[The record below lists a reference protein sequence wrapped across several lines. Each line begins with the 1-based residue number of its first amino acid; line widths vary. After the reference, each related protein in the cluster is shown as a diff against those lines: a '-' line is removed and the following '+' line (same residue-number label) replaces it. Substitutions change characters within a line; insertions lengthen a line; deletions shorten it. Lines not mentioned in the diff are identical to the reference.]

1 MNLKYKGFIF
11 SLLAMVG
18 GGVFTGCQSMEEM
31 PPELI
36 QSEVAHTEPV
46 AQEGDSVT
54 VTGSLMMP
62 DMVRETRSTV
72 GDVAKL
78 YLFVFDE
85 NHRFVQRAT
94 AELTSGDRAP
104 GAETHMPG
112 GKTTVLDNRVRNF
125 SVKLLAT
132 SRKRIIHFV
141 ANYDMPA
148 NRQEDYLLKDMDE
161 GQFMSGLQAQDLR
174 KPTLW
179 RVFSF
184 NGLSTNSFNNR
195 VFHLLQNQAEVQLVM
210 EPNVN
215 FELRG
220 FCLHNAP
227 QKGTVAPYV
236 SKETLNTTDPD
247 EHYRDVLYSFP
258 TTPDEPTLTSD
269 NNVYEVLSANGDIS
283 PEGWK
288 TNKSN
293 IALFEYR
300 NSEADRD
307 KQVSVIMYGRQRVN
321 GRLERPGYYKIDLK
335 EDVSDAQKNYVGS
348 DPYDIVRNHIYEVKV
363 RSVANKGYETLQQA
377 FDAPAG
383 NNIFASVELQD
394 YPQISDGKYKLD
406 VGKTEVIITKPSTYE
421 ANISF
426 VKVGQESNNLLGNV
440 NVYYKRT
447 PVATAFNN
455 DPYIQSVSFS
465 NGKLTITTRNPYP
478 AQRKSYKFLV
488 VGDNKDANNP
498 SRILRTINVTL
509 RQPYQFNASLTN
521 SSGETSAQGKLME
534 LSFDVPGSIPAQLF
548 PYTVLIE
555 AKGLTP
561 LKDDYTNQNIKLVIR
576 NKKIFYEYTVVTP
589 TNGQKRRETL
599 YFKRNASSA
608 TVGAVLSSELFAD
621 QTI

>member
-31 PPELI
+31 PPELT
-36 QSEVAHTEPV
+36 QSEVTNTATVAH
-46 AQEGDSVT
+46 EGDSIT

-62 DMVRETRSTV
+62 DMVRATRSTV
-72 GDVAKL
+72 GDVEKL

-85 NHRFVQRAT
+85 NHRFVQRAE
-94 AELTSGDRAP
+94 AQLTSGDRAP

-112 GKTTVLDNRVRNF
+112 IQTAVLDNRVRNF
-125 SVKLLAT
+125 SVKLLAS

-161 GQFMSGLQAQDLR
+161 GQFISGLQAQYLG

-179 RVFSF
+179 RAFSF
-184 NGLSTNSFNNR
+184 NGLSTNSFNNK
-195 VFHLLQNQAEVQLVM
+195 VFHLLRNQAEVQLVM
-210 EPNVN
+210 ARNVN
-215 FELRG
+215 FELSG

-227 QKGTVAPYV
+227 RRGSVAPYV
-236 SKETLNTTDPD
+236 SKEALSTTDPD

-269 NNVYEVLSANGDIS
+269 NNVYNVLSANGDIS

-335 EDVSDAQKNYVGS
+335 EDVEVGGNYVGS
-348 DPYDIVRNHIYEVKV
+348 DPYDIVRNHLYKV
-363 RSVANKGYETLQQA
+363 TVTNVANKGYETLQQA
-377 FDAPAG
+377 LDAPAG

-406 VGKTEVIITKPSTYE
+406 VGKTEVILTKPSTFE
-421 ANISF
+421 TNISF

-440 NVYYKRT
+440 NVYYKRK

-455 DPYIQSVSFS
+455 DPYIQSASFS
-465 NGKLTITTRNPYP
+465 NGKLTIVTRNPYP

-521 SSGETSAQGKLME
+521 SSGQTSAQGKLME
-534 LSFDVPGSIPAQLF
+534 LAFDVPGSIPAQLF

-608 TVGAVLSSELFAD
+608 TVGAVLSADLFAD

>member
-1 MNLKYKGFIF
+1 MNFRYKGFIF
-11 SLLAMVG
+11 SLFVLMG
-18 GGVFTGCQSMEEM
+18 GGVFIGCQSMEEM
-31 PPELI
+31 PSELTVR
-36 QSEVAHTEPV
+36 EVVNTESV
-46 AQEGDSVT
+46 AKEGDSIT

-72 GDVAKL
+72 GDVEKL

-94 AELTSGDRAP
+94 AQLTSGDRTP

-112 GKTTVLDNRVRNF
+112 GKTAVLDNRVRNF

-161 GQFMSGLQAQDLR
+161 GQFMSGLQAQYLG

-179 RVFSF
+179 RAFSF
-184 NGLSTNSFNNR
+184 NGLSATSFNNR
-195 VFHLLQNQAEVQLVM
+195 VFHLLRNQAEVQLVM
-210 EPNVN
+210 APNVN
-215 FELRG
+215 FELSG

-227 QKGTVAPYV
+227 RRGTVAPYV
-236 SKETLNTTDPD
+236 AKQELSNTEPD

-269 NNVYEVLSANGDIS
+269 KNVYDVLSANGDIS

-321 GRLERPGYYKIDLK
+321 GRLERSGYYKIDLK
-335 EDVSDAQKNYVGS
+335 EDVEVGGNYVGS
-348 DPYDIVRNHIYEVKV
+348 DPYDIVRNHLYKV
-363 RSVANKGYETLQQA
+363 TVTNVANKGYETLQQA
-377 FDAPAG
+377 LDAPAG

-406 VGKTEVIITKPSTYE
+406 VGKTEVILTKPSTFE
-421 ANISF
+421 TNISF

-440 NVYYKRT
+440 NVYYKRK
-447 PVATAFNN
+447 PVATVFNN
-455 DPYIQSVSFS
+455 DPYIQSASFS
-465 NGKLTITTRNPYP
+465 NGKLTIVTRNPYP
-478 AQRKSYKFLV
+478 PQRKSYKFLV

-521 SSGETSAQGKLME
+521 SSGQTSAQGNLME

-608 TVGAVLSSELFAD
+608 AVGAVLSAELFAD

>member
-1 MNLKYKGFIF
+1 MNFRYKGFIF
-11 SLLAMVG
+11 SLFVLMG
-18 GGVFTGCQSMEEM
+18 GGVFIGCQSMEEM
-31 PPELI
+31 PSELTVR
-36 QSEVAHTEPV
+36 EVVNTESV
-46 AQEGDSVT
+46 AQEGDSIT
-54 VTGSLMMP
+54 LTGSLMMP

-72 GDVAKL
+72 GDVEKL

-94 AELTSGDRAP
+94 AQLTSGDRTP

-112 GKTTVLDNRVRNF
+112 GKTAVLDNRVRNF

-161 GQFMSGLQAQDLR
+161 GQFMSGLQAQYLG

-179 RVFSF
+179 RAFSF
-184 NGLSTNSFNNR
+184 NGLSATSFNNR
-195 VFHLLQNQAEVQLVM
+195 VFHLLRNQAEVQLVM
-210 EPNVN
+210 APNVN
-215 FELRG
+215 FELSG

-227 QKGTVAPYV
+227 RRGSVAPYV
-236 SKETLNTTDPD
+236 SKEALSATDPD

-269 NNVYEVLSANGDIS
+269 NNVYNVLSANGDIS
-283 PEGWK
+283 SEGWK

-335 EDVSDAQKNYVGS
+335 EDVEVGGNYVGS
-348 DPYDIVRNHIYEVKV
+348 DPYDIVRNHLYKV
-363 RSVANKGYETLQQA
+363 TVTNVANKGYETLQQA
-377 FDAPAG
+377 LDAPAG

-406 VGKTEVIITKPSTYE
+406 VGKTEVILTKPSTFE
-421 ANISF
+421 TNISF

-440 NVYYKRT
+440 NVYYKRKT
-447 PVATAFNN
+447 VATAFNN
-455 DPYIQSVSFS
+455 EPYIQSASFS
-465 NGKLTITTRNPYP
+465 NGKLTIVTRNPYP

-488 VGDNKDANNP
+488 VGDNKDSNNP

-521 SSGETSAQGKLME
+521 SSGQTSAQGNLME

-561 LKDDYTNQNIKLVIR
+561 LKDEYTNQNIKLVIR

-589 TNGQKRRETL
+589 TNGQVRRERL
-599 YFKRNASSA
+599 YFKRNLSSA

-621 QTI
+621 QTL

>member
-1 MNLKYKGFIF
+1 MNLKYKGFIL

-31 PPELI
+31 PPELT
-36 QSEVAHTEPV
+36 QSEVAHTKPV
-46 AQEGDSVT
+46 AQEGDSIT

-62 DMVRETRSTV
+62 DIVRETRSTV
-72 GDVAKL
+72 GDVENL
-78 YLFVFDE
+78 NLFVFDE

-94 AELTSGDRAP
+94 AQLTSGDRTP

-112 GKTTVLDNRVRNF
+112 GKTAVLDNRVRNF

-141 ANYDMPA
+141 ANYDMLA

-161 GQFMSGLQAQDLR
+161 GQFMSGLQAQYLG

-179 RVFSF
+179 RAFSF
-184 NGLSTNSFNNR
+184 NGLSATSFNNR
-195 VFHLLQNQAEVQLVM
+195 VFHLLRNQAEVQLVM
-210 EPNVN
+210 APNVN
-215 FELRG
+215 FELSG

-227 QKGTVAPYV
+227 RRGTVAPYV
-236 SKETLNTTDPD
+236 AKQELSNTEPD

-269 NNVYEVLSANGDIS
+269 KNVYDVLSANGDIS

-307 KQVSVIMYGRQRVN
+307 KQVSVIMYGKVRLN
-321 GRLERPGYYKIDLK
+321 GRLERAGYYKIDLK
-335 EDVSDAQKNYVGS
+335 EDVTVGGNYVGS
-348 DPYDIVRNHIYEVKV
+348 DPYDIVRNHLYKV
-363 RSVANKGYETLQQA
+363 TVTNVANKGYETLQQA
-377 FDAPAG
+377 LDAPAG
-383 NNIFASVELQD
+383 NNIFASMELQD

-406 VGKTEVIITKPSTYE
+406 VGKTEVILTKPSTFE
-421 ANISF
+421 TNISF

-440 NVYYKRT
+440 NVYYKRK

-455 DPYIQSVSFS
+455 DPYIQSASFS
-465 NGKLTITTRNPYP
+465 NGKLTIVTRNPYP

-521 SSGETSAQGKLME
+521 SSGQTSAQGKLME
-534 LSFDVPGSIPAQLF
+534 LAFDVPGSIPAQLF

-589 TNGQKRRETL
+589 TNGQVRRERL
-599 YFKRNASSA
+599 YFKRNLSSA
-608 TVGAVLSSELFAD
+608 TVGAVLSADLFAD
-621 QTI
+621 QTL

>member
-1 MNLKYKGFIF
+1 MNLKYKGFIL

-31 PPELI
+31 PPELT

-46 AQEGDSVT
+46 AQEGDSIT

-62 DMVRETRSTV
+62 DIVRETRSTV
-72 GDVAKL
+72 GDVENL
-78 YLFVFDE
+78 NLFVFDE

-94 AELTSGDRAP
+94 AQLTSGDRTP

-112 GKTTVLDNRVRNF
+112 GKTAVLDNRVRNF

-161 GQFMSGLQAQDLR
+161 GQFISGLQAQYLG

-179 RVFSF
+179 RAFSF
-184 NGLSTNSFNNR
+184 NGLSTNSFNNK
-195 VFHLLQNQAEVQLVM
+195 VFHLLRNQAEVQLVM
-210 EPNVN
+210 ARNVN
-215 FELRG
+215 FELSG

-227 QKGTVAPYV
+227 RRGSVAPYV
-236 SKETLNTTDPD
+236 SKEALSSTDPD

-269 NNVYEVLSANGDIS
+269 NNVYNVLSANGDIS

-307 KQVSVIMYGRQRVN
+307 KQVSVIMYGKVRLN

-335 EDVSDAQKNYVGS
+335 EDVEVGGNYVGS
-348 DPYDIVRNHIYEVKV
+348 DPYDIVRNHLYKV
-363 RSVANKGYETLQQA
+363 TVTNVANKGYETLQQA
-377 FDAPAG
+377 LDAPAG

-406 VGKTEVIITKPSTYE
+406 VGKTEVILTKPSTFE
-421 ANISF
+421 TNISF

-440 NVYYKRT
+440 NVYYKRK
-447 PVATAFNN
+447 PVATVFNN
-455 DPYIQSVSFS
+455 DPYIQSASFS
-465 NGKLTITTRNPYP
+465 NGKLTIVTRNPYP
-478 AQRKSYKFLV
+478 PQRKSYKFLV

-521 SSGETSAQGKLME
+521 SSGQTSAQGNLME

-608 TVGAVLSSELFAD
+608 AVGAVLSAELFAD

>member
-1 MNLKYKGFIF
+1 MNLKYKGFVL

-31 PPELI
+31 PPELT
-36 QSEVAHTEPV
+36 QSEVAHTKPV
-46 AQEGDSVT
+46 AQEGDSIT

-62 DMVRETRSTV
+62 DIVRETRSTV
-72 GDVAKL
+72 GDVENL
-78 YLFVFDE
+78 NLFVFDE

-94 AELTSGDRAP
+94 AQLTSGDRTP

-112 GKTTVLDNRVRNF
+112 GKTAVLDNRVRNF

-161 GQFMSGLQAQDLR
+161 GQFISGLQAQYLG

-179 RVFSF
+179 RAFSF
-184 NGLSTNSFNNR
+184 NGLSTNSFNNK
-195 VFHLLQNQAEVQLVM
+195 VFHLLRNQAEVQLVM
-210 EPNVN
+210 ARNVN
-215 FELRG
+215 FELSG

-227 QKGTVAPYV
+227 RRGSVAPYV
-236 SKETLNTTDPD
+236 SKEALSSTDPD

-269 NNVYEVLSANGDIS
+269 NNVYNVLSANGDIS

-335 EDVSDAQKNYVGS
+335 EDVEVGGNYVGS
-348 DPYDIVRNHIYEVKV
+348 DPYDIVRNHLYKV
-363 RSVANKGYETLQQA
+363 TVTNVANKGYETLQQA
-377 FDAPAG
+377 LDAPAG

-406 VGKTEVIITKPSTYE
+406 VGKTEVILTKPSTFE
-421 ANISF
+421 TNISF

-440 NVYYKRT
+440 NVYYKRK
-447 PVATAFNN
+447 PVVTVFNN
-455 DPYIQSVSFS
+455 DPYIQSASFS
-465 NGKLTITTRNPYP
+465 NGKLTIVTRNPYP
-478 AQRKSYKFLV
+478 PQRKSYKFLV

-521 SSGETSAQGKLME
+521 SSGQTSAQGNLME

-608 TVGAVLSSELFAD
+608 TVGAVLSADLFAD

>member
-1 MNLKYKGFIF
+1 MNLKYKGFIL

-31 PPELI
+31 PPELT

-46 AQEGDSVT
+46 AQEGDSIT

-62 DMVRETRSTV
+62 DMVRDTRSTV
-72 GDVAKL
+72 GDVENL
-78 YLFVFDE
+78 NLFVFDE

-94 AELTSGDRAP
+94 AQLTSGDRTP

-112 GKTTVLDNRVRNF
+112 GKTAVLDNRVRNF

-161 GQFMSGLQAQDLR
+161 GQFISGLQAQYLG

-179 RVFSF
+179 RAFSF
-184 NGLSTNSFNNR
+184 NGLSTNSFNNK
-195 VFHLLQNQAEVQLVM
+195 VFHLLRNQAEVQLVM
-210 EPNVN
+210 ARNVN
-215 FELRG
+215 FELSG

-227 QKGTVAPYV
+227 RRGSVAPYV
-236 SKETLNTTDPD
+236 
-247 EHYRDVLYSFP
+247 YRDVLYSFP

-269 NNVYEVLSANGDIS
+269 NNVYNVLSANGDIS

-307 KQVSVIMYGRQRVN
+307 KQVSVIMYGKVRLN
-321 GRLERPGYYKIDLK
+321 GRLERAGYYKIDLK
-335 EDVSDAQKNYVGS
+335 EDVTVGGNYVGS
-348 DPYDIVRNHIYEVKV
+348 DPYDIVRNHLYKV
-363 RSVANKGYETLQQA
+363 TVTNVANKGYETLQQA
-377 FDAPAG
+377 LDAPAG

-406 VGKTEVIITKPSTYE
+406 VGKTEVILTKPSTFE
-421 ANISF
+421 TNISF

-440 NVYYKRT
+440 NVYYKRK

-455 DPYIQSVSFS
+455 DPYIQSASFS
-465 NGKLTITTRNPYP
+465 NGKLTLVTRNPYP

-488 VGDNKDANNP
+488 VGDSKGTNP

-576 NKKIFYEYTVVTP
+576 NKKIFYEYTVVNP

-608 TVGAVLSSELFAD
+608 AVGAVLSADLFAD

>member
-1 MNLKYKGFIF
+1 MNFKYKGFIL

-31 PPELI
+31 TPELL
-36 QSEVAHTEPV
+36 QSGVANTEPV
-46 AQEGDSVT
+46 AQEGDSIT

-72 GDVAKL
+72 GDVDKL

-85 NHRFVQRAT
+85 NHRFVQRAE
-94 AELTSGDRAP
+94 AQLTSGDRDL
-104 GAETHMPG
+104 GRESHMPG
-112 GKTTVLDNRVRNF
+112 GKTAVLDNKVRNF

-179 RVFSF
+179 RAFSF

-195 VFHLLQNQAEVQLVM
+195 VFHLLRNQAEVQLVM
-210 EPNVN
+210 ERNVN

-227 QKGTVAPYV
+227 RRGSVAPYV
-236 SKETLNTTDPD
+236 SKEALSTTDPD
-247 EHYRDVLYSFP
+247 EYYRDVLYSFP

-269 NNVYEVLSANGDIS
+269 NNVYNVLSANGDIS
-283 PEGWK
+283 SEGWK

-307 KQVSVIMYGRQRVN
+307 KQLSVIMYGRQRVN

-335 EDVSDAQKNYVGS
+335 EDVEVGGNYVGS
-348 DPYDIVRNHIYEVKV
+348 DPYDIVRNHVYKVKV
-363 RSVANKGYETLQQA
+363 LSVANKGYETLQQA
-377 FDAPAG
+377 LDAPAG

-440 NVYYKRT
+440 NVYYKRV
-447 PVATAFNN
+447 PLATAFNN
-455 DPYIQSVSFS
+455 DPYIQSASFN
-465 NGKLTITTRNPYP
+465 NGKLSIVTRNPYP
-478 AQRKSYKFLV
+478 PQRKSYKFLV
-488 VGDNKDANNP
+488 VGDNKDTNNP

-521 SSGETSAQGKLME
+521 SSGQTSAQGMLME

-608 TVGAVLSSELFAD
+608 TVGAVLSADLFAD

>member
-1 MNLKYKGFIF
+1 MNFRYKGFIF
-11 SLLAMVG
+11 SLFVLMG
-18 GGVFTGCQSMEEM
+18 GGVFIGCQSMEEM
-31 PPELI
+31 PSELTVR
-36 QSEVAHTEPV
+36 EVVNTESV
-46 AQEGDSVT
+46 AKEGDSIT

-72 GDVAKL
+72 GDVEKL

-94 AELTSGDRAP
+94 AQLTSGDRTP

-112 GKTTVLDNRVRNF
+112 GKTAVLDNRVRNF

-161 GQFMSGLQAQDLR
+161 GQFMSGLQAQYLG

-179 RVFSF
+179 RAFSF
-184 NGLSTNSFNNR
+184 NGLSATSFNNR
-195 VFHLLQNQAEVQLVM
+195 VFHLLRNQAEVQLVM
-210 EPNVN
+210 APNVN
-215 FELRG
+215 FELSG

-227 QKGTVAPYV
+227 RRGTVAPYV
-236 SKETLNTTDPD
+236 AKQELSNTEPD

-269 NNVYEVLSANGDIS
+269 KNVYDVLSANGDIS

-321 GRLERPGYYKIDLK
+321 GRLERSGYYKIDLK
-335 EDVSDAQKNYVGS
+335 EDVEVGGNYVGS
-348 DPYDIVRNHIYEVKV
+348 DPYDIVRNHLYKV
-363 RSVANKGYETLQQA
+363 TVTNVANKGYETLQQA
-377 FDAPAG
+377 LDAPAG

-406 VGKTEVIITKPSTYE
+406 VGKTEVILTKPSTFE
-421 ANISF
+421 TNISF

-440 NVYYKRT
+440 NVYYKRK
-447 PVATAFNN
+447 PVATVFNN
-455 DPYIQSVSFS
+455 DPYIQSASFS
-465 NGKLTITTRNPYP
+465 NGKLTIVTRNPYP
-478 AQRKSYKFLV
+478 PQRKSYKFLV

-521 SSGETSAQGKLME
+521 SSGQTSAQGNLME

-576 NKKIFYEYTVVTP
+576 NKKIYYEYTVVTP

-608 TVGAVLSSELFAD
+608 AVGAVLSAELFAD

>member
-1 MNLKYKGFIF
+1 MNFRYKGFIF
-11 SLLAMVG
+11 SLFVLMG
-18 GGVFTGCQSMEEM
+18 GGVFIGCQSMEEM
-31 PPELI
+31 PSELTVR
-36 QSEVAHTEPV
+36 EVVNTESV
-46 AQEGDSVT
+46 AQEGDSIT
-54 VTGSLMMP
+54 LTGSLMMP

-72 GDVAKL
+72 GDVEKL

-94 AELTSGDRAP
+94 AQLTSGDRTP

-112 GKTTVLDNRVRNF
+112 GKTAVLDNRVRNF

-161 GQFMSGLQAQDLR
+161 GQFMSGLQAQYLG

-179 RVFSF
+179 RAFSF
-184 NGLSTNSFNNR
+184 NGLSATSFNNR
-195 VFHLLQNQAEVQLVM
+195 VFHLLRNQAEVQLVM
-210 EPNVN
+210 APNVN
-215 FELRG
+215 FELSG

-227 QKGTVAPYV
+227 RRGTVAPYV
-236 SKETLNTTDPD
+236 AKQELSNTDPD

-269 NNVYEVLSANGDIS
+269 NNVYNVLSANGDIS
-283 PEGWK
+283 SEGWK

-335 EDVSDAQKNYVGS
+335 EDVEVGGNYVGS
-348 DPYDIVRNHIYEVKV
+348 DPYDIVRNHLYKV
-363 RSVANKGYETLQQA
+363 TVTNVANKGYETLQQA
-377 FDAPAG
+377 LDAPAG

-406 VGKTEVIITKPSTYE
+406 VGKTEVILTKPSTFE
-421 ANISF
+421 TNISF

-440 NVYYKRT
+440 NVYYKRK

-455 DPYIQSVSFS
+455 EPYIQSASFS
-465 NGKLTITTRNPYP
+465 NGKLTIVTRNPYP

-488 VGDNKDANNP
+488 VGDNKDSNNP

-521 SSGETSAQGKLME
+521 SSGQTSAQGNLME

-561 LKDDYTNQNIKLVIR
+561 LKDEYTNQNIKLVIR

-589 TNGQKRRETL
+589 TNGQVRRERL
-599 YFKRNASSA
+599 YFKRNLSSA

-621 QTI
+621 QTL

>member
-1 MNLKYKGFIF
+1 MNLKYKGFIL

-31 PPELI
+31 PLELM
-36 QSEVAHTEPV
+36 QSEVAQTTPV
-46 AQEGDSVT
+46 AQEGDSIT

-94 AELTSGDRAP
+94 AQLTSGDSPP

-112 GKTTVLDNRVRNF
+112 GKTAVLDNRVRNF

-179 RVFSF
+179 RAFSF

-195 VFHLLQNQAEVQLVM
+195 VFHLLRNQAEVQLVM

-227 QKGTVAPYV
+227 RRGAVAPYV
-236 SKETLNTTDPD
+236 SKEALSTTDPD

-269 NNVYEVLSANGDIS
+269 NNVYNVLSANGDIS
-283 PEGWK
+283 AEGWK

-348 DPYDIVRNHIYEVKV
+348 DPYDIVRNYIYEVKV

-377 FDAPAG
+377 LEAPAG

-406 VGKTEVIITKPSTYE
+406 VGNTEVILTKPSTYE

-440 NVYYKRT
+440 NVYYKRK

-455 DPYIQSVSFS
+455 DPYIQSASFS
-465 NGKLTITTRNPYP
+465 NGKLTIVTRNPYP

-488 VGDNKDANNP
+488 VGDNKDTNNP

-608 TVGAVLSSELFAD
+608 TVGAVLSADLFAD

>member
-1 MNLKYKGFIF
+1 MNLKYKGFIL

-31 PPELI
+31 PPELT

-46 AQEGDSVT
+46 AQEGDSIT

-62 DMVRETRSTV
+62 DMVRDTRSTV
-72 GDVAKL
+72 GDVENL
-78 YLFVFDE
+78 NLFVFDE

-94 AELTSGDRAP
+94 AQLTSGDRTP

-112 GKTTVLDNRVRNF
+112 GKTAVLDNRVRNF

-161 GQFMSGLQAQDLR
+161 GQFMSGLQAQYLG

-179 RVFSF
+179 RAFSF
-184 NGLSTNSFNNR
+184 NGLSATSFNNR
-195 VFHLLQNQAEVQLVM
+195 VFHLLRNQAEVQLVM
-210 EPNVN
+210 APNVN
-215 FELRG
+215 FELSG

-227 QKGTVAPYV
+227 RRGSVAPYV
-236 SKETLNTTDPD
+236 SKEALSTTDPD

-269 NNVYEVLSANGDIS
+269 NNVYNVLSANGDIS

-335 EDVSDAQKNYVGS
+335 EDVEVGGNYVGS
-348 DPYDIVRNHIYEVKV
+348 DPYDIVRNHLYKV
-363 RSVANKGYETLQQA
+363 TVTNVANKGYETLQQA
-377 FDAPAG
+377 LDAPAG

-406 VGKTEVIITKPSTYE
+406 VGKTEVILTKPSTFE
-421 ANISF
+421 TNISF

-440 NVYYKRT
+440 NVYYKRK

-455 DPYIQSVSFS
+455 EPYIQSASFS
-465 NGKLTITTRNPYP
+465 NGKLTIVTRNPYP

-488 VGDNKDANNP
+488 VGDNKDSNNP

-521 SSGETSAQGKLME
+521 SSGQTSAQGNLME

-576 NKKIFYEYTVVTP
+576 NKKIFYEYTVVNP

-608 TVGAVLSSELFAD
+608 TVGAVLSADLFAD

>member
-1 MNLKYKGFIF
+1 MNFKYKGFIL

-31 PPELI
+31 PPELM
-36 QSEVAHTEPV
+36 QSEVAQTASV
-46 AQEGDSVT
+46 AQEGDSIT

-72 GDVAKL
+72 GDVDKL

-94 AELTSGDRAP
+94 AQLTSGDRTP

-112 GKTTVLDNRVRNF
+112 GNTAVLDKRVRNF

-179 RVFSF
+179 RAFSF
-184 NGLSTNSFNNR
+184 NGLNVASFNNR
-195 VFHLLQNQAEVQLVM
+195 VFRLLRNQAEVQLVM

-227 QKGTVAPYV
+227 RRGSVAPYV
-236 SKETLNTTDPD
+236 SKEALSTTDPD

-269 NNVYEVLSANGDIS
+269 NNVYNVLSANGDIS
-283 PEGWK
+283 SEGWK

-335 EDVSDAQKNYVGS
+335 EDVTVGGNYVGS
-348 DPYDIVRNHIYEVKV
+348 DPYDIVRNHLYKV
-363 RSVANKGYETLQQA
+363 TVTNVANKGYETLQQA
-377 FDAPAG
+377 LDAPAG

-406 VGKTEVIITKPSTYE
+406 VGKTEVILTKPSTFE
-421 ANISF
+421 TNISF

-440 NVYYKRT
+440 NVYYKRK

-455 DPYIQSVSFS
+455 DPYIQSASFS
-465 NGKLTITTRNPYP
+465 NGKLTIVTRNPYP

-521 SSGETSAQGKLME
+521 SSGQTSAQGKLME
-534 LSFDVPGSIPAQLF
+534 LAFDVPGSIPAQLF

-589 TNGQKRRETL
+589 TNGQVRRERL
-599 YFKRNASSA
+599 YFKRNLSSA
-608 TVGAVLSSELFAD
+608 TVGAVLSAELFAD

>member
-1 MNLKYKGFIF
+1 MNLKYKGFIL

-31 PPELI
+31 PPELT
-36 QSEVAHTEPV
+36 QSEVAHTKPV
-46 AQEGDSVT
+46 AQEGDSIT

-62 DMVRETRSTV
+62 DIVRETRSTV
-72 GDVAKL
+72 GDVENL
-78 YLFVFDE
+78 NLFVFDE

-94 AELTSGDRAP
+94 AQLTSGDRTP

-112 GKTTVLDNRVRNF
+112 GKTAVLDNRVRNF

-161 GQFMSGLQAQDLR
+161 GQFISGLQAQYLG

-179 RVFSF
+179 RAFSF
-184 NGLSTNSFNNR
+184 NGLSTNSFNNK
-195 VFHLLQNQAEVQLVM
+195 VFHLLRNQAEVQLVM
-210 EPNVN
+210 ARNVN
-215 FELRG
+215 FELSG

-227 QKGTVAPYV
+227 RRGSVAPYV
-236 SKETLNTTDPD
+236 SKEALSSTDPD

-269 NNVYEVLSANGDIS
+269 NNVYNVLSANGDIS

-335 EDVSDAQKNYVGS
+335 EDVEVGGNYVGS
-348 DPYDIVRNHIYEVKV
+348 DPYDIVRNHLYKV
-363 RSVANKGYETLQQA
+363 TVTNVANKGYETLQQA
-377 FDAPAG
+377 LDAPAG

-406 VGKTEVIITKPSTYE
+406 VGKTEVILTKPSTFE
-421 ANISF
+421 TNISF

-440 NVYYKRT
+440 NVYYKRK
-447 PVATAFNN
+447 PVVTVFNN
-455 DPYIQSVSFS
+455 DPYIQSASFS
-465 NGKLTITTRNPYP
+465 NGKLTIVTRNPYP
-478 AQRKSYKFLV
+478 PQRKSYKFLV

-521 SSGETSAQGKLME
+521 SSGQTSAQGNLME

-608 TVGAVLSSELFAD
+608 TVGAVLSADLFAD

>member
-1 MNLKYKGFIF
+1 MNFRYKGFIF
-11 SLLAMVG
+11 SLFVLMG
-18 GGVFTGCQSMEEM
+18 GGVFIGCQSMEEM
-31 PPELI
+31 PSELTVR
-36 QSEVAHTEPV
+36 EVVNTESV
-46 AQEGDSVT
+46 AQEGDSIT
-54 VTGSLMMP
+54 LTGSLMMP

-72 GDVAKL
+72 GDVEKL

-94 AELTSGDRAP
+94 AQLTSGDRTP

-112 GKTTVLDNRVRNF
+112 GKTAVLDNRVRNF

-148 NRQEDYLLKDMDE
+148 SRQEDYLLKDMDE
-161 GQFMSGLQAQDLR
+161 GQFMSGLQAQYLG

-179 RVFSF
+179 RAFSF
-184 NGLSTNSFNNR
+184 NGLSTNSFNNK
-195 VFHLLQNQAEVQLVM
+195 VFHLLRNQAEVQLVM
-210 EPNVN
+210 ARNVN
-215 FELRG
+215 FELSG

-227 QKGTVAPYV
+227 RRGSVAPYV
-236 SKETLNTTDPD
+236 SKEALSTTDPD

-269 NNVYEVLSANGDIS
+269 NNVYNVLSANGDIS

-335 EDVSDAQKNYVGS
+335 EDVEVGGNYVGS
-348 DPYDIVRNHIYEVKV
+348 DPYDIVRNHLYKV
-363 RSVANKGYETLQQA
+363 TVTNVANKGYETLQQA
-377 FDAPAG
+377 LDAPAG

-406 VGKTEVIITKPSTYE
+406 VGKTEVILTKPSTFE
-421 ANISF
+421 TNISF

-440 NVYYKRT
+440 NVYYKRK

-455 DPYIQSVSFS
+455 DPYIQSASFS
-465 NGKLTITTRNPYP
+465 NGKLTIVTRNPYP
-478 AQRKSYKFLV
+478 PQRKSYKFLV

-521 SSGETSAQGKLME
+521 SSGQTSAQGNLME

-608 TVGAVLSSELFAD
+608 AVGAVLSAELFAD

>member
-1 MNLKYKGFIF
+1 MNFRYKGFIF
-11 SLLAMVG
+11 SLFVLMG
-18 GGVFTGCQSMEEM
+18 GGVFIGCQSMEEM
-31 PPELI
+31 PSELTVR
-36 QSEVAHTEPV
+36 EVVNTESV
-46 AQEGDSVT
+46 AQEGDSIT
-54 VTGSLMMP
+54 LTGSLMMP

-72 GDVAKL
+72 GDVEKL

-94 AELTSGDRAP
+94 AQLTSGDRTP

-112 GKTTVLDNRVRNF
+112 GKTAVLDNRVRNF

-161 GQFMSGLQAQDLR
+161 GQFMSGLQAQYLG

-179 RVFSF
+179 RAFSF
-184 NGLSTNSFNNR
+184 NGLSATSFNNR
-195 VFHLLQNQAEVQLVM
+195 VFHLLRNQAEVQLVM
-210 EPNVN
+210 APNVN
-215 FELRG
+215 FELSG

-227 QKGTVAPYV
+227 RRGSVAPYV
-236 SKETLNTTDPD
+236 SKEALSATDPD

-269 NNVYEVLSANGDIS
+269 NNVYNVLSANGDIS
-283 PEGWK
+283 SEGWK

-335 EDVSDAQKNYVGS
+335 EDVEVGGNYVGS
-348 DPYDIVRNHIYEVKV
+348 DPYDIVRNHLYKV
-363 RSVANKGYETLQQA
+363 TVTNVANKGYETLQQA
-377 FDAPAG
+377 LDAPAG

-406 VGKTEVIITKPSTYE
+406 VGKTEVILTKPSTFE
-421 ANISF
+421 TNISF

-440 NVYYKRT
+440 NVYYKRK

-455 DPYIQSVSFS
+455 EPYIQSASFS
-465 NGKLTITTRNPYP
+465 NGKLTIVTRNPYP

-488 VGDNKDANNP
+488 VGDNKDSNNP

-521 SSGETSAQGKLME
+521 SSGQTSAQGNLME

-561 LKDDYTNQNIKLVIR
+561 LKDEYTNQNIKLVIR

-589 TNGQKRRETL
+589 TNGQVRRERL
-599 YFKRNASSA
+599 YFKRNLSSA

-621 QTI
+621 QTL

>member
-1 MNLKYKGFIF
+1 MNFRYKGFIF
-11 SLLAMVG
+11 SLFVLMG
-18 GGVFTGCQSMEEM
+18 GGVFIGCQSMEEM
-31 PPELI
+31 PSELTVR
-36 QSEVAHTEPV
+36 EVVNTESV
-46 AQEGDSVT
+46 AQEGDSIT
-54 VTGSLMMP
+54 LTGSLMMP

-72 GDVAKL
+72 GDVEKL

-94 AELTSGDRAP
+94 AQLTSGDRTP

-112 GKTTVLDNRVRNF
+112 GKTAVLDNRVRNF

-161 GQFMSGLQAQDLR
+161 GQFMSGLQAQYLG

-179 RVFSF
+179 RAFSF
-184 NGLSTNSFNNR
+184 NGLSATSFNNR
-195 VFHLLQNQAEVQLVM
+195 VFHLLRNQAEVQLVM
-210 EPNVN
+210 APNVN
-215 FELRG
+215 FELSG

-227 QKGTVAPYV
+227 RRGTVAPYV
-236 SKETLNTTDPD
+236 AKQELSNTDPD

-269 NNVYEVLSANGDIS
+269 KNVYDVLSANGDIS

-288 TNKSN
+288 NNKSN

-307 KQVSVIMYGRQRVN
+307 KQVSVIMYGKVRLN
-321 GRLERPGYYKIDLK
+321 GRLERAGYYKIDLK
-335 EDVSDAQKNYVGS
+335 EDVTVGGNYVGS
-348 DPYDIVRNHIYEVKV
+348 DPYDIVRNHLYKV
-363 RSVANKGYETLQQA
+363 TVTNVANKGYETLQQA
-377 FDAPAG
+377 LDAPAG

-406 VGKTEVIITKPSTYE
+406 VDKTEVILTKPSTYE

-455 DPYIQSVSFS
+455 DPYIQSASFS
-465 NGKLTITTRNPYP
+465 NGKLTIMTRNPYP

-488 VGDNKDANNP
+488 VGDNKDTNNP

-521 SSGETSAQGKLME
+521 SSGQTSAQGNLME

-576 NKKIFYEYTVVTP
+576 NKKIFYEYTVVNP

-608 TVGAVLSSELFAD
+608 TVGAVLSADLFAD

>member
-1 MNLKYKGFIF
+1 MMNFKYKGFIL

-18 GGVFTGCQSMEEM
+18 GGFFTSCQSMEEM
-31 PPELI
+31 PPELM
-36 QSEVAHTEPV
+36 QSEVAQTAPV
-46 AQEGDSVT
+46 AQEGDSIT

-85 NHRFVQRAT
+85 NHRFVQRAE
-94 AELTSGDRAP
+94 AVLTPGDRIP

-112 GKTTVLDNRVRNF
+112 GKTAVLDNRVRNF

-141 ANYDMPA
+141 ANYDMLA

-161 GQFMSGLQAQDLR
+161 GQFMSGLQAQYLG

-179 RVFSF
+179 RAFSF
-184 NGLSTNSFNNR
+184 NGLSTNSFNNK
-195 VFHLLQNQAEVQLVM
+195 VFHLLRNQAEVQLVM
-210 EPNVN
+210 ARNVN
-215 FELRG
+215 FELSG

-227 QKGTVAPYV
+227 RRGSVAPYV
-236 SKETLNTTDPD
+236 SKEALSTTDPD

-269 NNVYEVLSANGDIS
+269 KNVYDVLSANGDIS

-321 GRLERPGYYKIDLK
+321 GRLERSGYYKIDLK
-335 EDVSDAQKNYVGS
+335 EDVEVGGNYVGS
-348 DPYDIVRNHIYEVKV
+348 DPYDIVRNHLYKV
-363 RSVANKGYETLQQA
+363 TVTNVANKGYETLQQA
-377 FDAPAG
+377 LDAPAG

-406 VGKTEVIITKPSTYE
+406 VGKTEVILTKPSTFE
-421 ANISF
+421 TNISF
-426 VKVGQESNNLLGNV
+426 VKVGQESNNLLSNV

-447 PVATAFNN
+447 PVATAFNG
-455 DPYIQSVSFS
+455 DPYIQSASFN
-465 NGKLTITTRNPYP
+465 NGKLTIVTRNPYP
-478 AQRKSYKFLV
+478 NQRKSYKFLV
-488 VGDNKDANNP
+488 VGDSKGTNP
-498 SRILRTINVTL
+498 SRILRIINVTL

-521 SSGETSAQGKLME
+521 GSGQSSAQGNWME

-561 LKDDYTNQNIKLVIR
+561 LRDEGTNQNIKLVIR

>member
-1 MNLKYKGFIF
+1 MMNFKYKGFIL

-18 GGVFTGCQSMEEM
+18 GGFFTSCQSMEEM
-31 PPELI
+31 PPELM
-36 QSEVAHTEPV
+36 QSEVAQTAPV
-46 AQEGDSVT
+46 AQEGDSIT

-85 NHRFVQRAT
+85 NHRFVQRAE
-94 AELTSGDRAP
+94 AVLTPGDRIP

-112 GKTTVLDNRVRNF
+112 GKTAVLDNRVRNF

-141 ANYDMPA
+141 ANYDMLA

-161 GQFMSGLQAQDLR
+161 GQFMSGLQAQYLG

-179 RVFSF
+179 RAFSF
-184 NGLSTNSFNNR
+184 NGLSATSFNNR
-195 VFHLLQNQAEVQLVM
+195 VFHLLRNQAEVQLVM
-210 EPNVN
+210 APNVN
-215 FELRG
+215 FELSG

-227 QKGTVAPYV
+227 RRGTVAPYV
-236 SKETLNTTDPD
+236 AKQELSNTEPD

-269 NNVYEVLSANGDIS
+269 KNVYDVLSANGDIS

-307 KQVSVIMYGRQRVN
+307 KQVSVIMYGKVRLN
-321 GRLERPGYYKIDLK
+321 GRLERAGYYKIDLK
-335 EDVSDAQKNYVGS
+335 EDVTVGGNYVGS
-348 DPYDIVRNHIYEVKV
+348 DPYDIVRNHLYKV
-363 RSVANKGYETLQQA
+363 TVTNVANKGYETLQQA
-377 FDAPAG
+377 LDAPAG

-406 VGKTEVIITKPSTYE
+406 VGKTEVILTKPSTFE
-421 ANISF
+421 TNISF

-440 NVYYKRT
+440 NVYYKRK

-455 DPYIQSVSFS
+455 DPYIQSASFS
-465 NGKLTITTRNPYP
+465 NGKLTIMTRNPYP

-521 SSGETSAQGKLME
+521 SSGQTSAQGKLME
-534 LSFDVPGSIPAQLF
+534 LAFDVPGSIPAQLF

-589 TNGQKRRETL
+589 TNGQVRRERL
-599 YFKRNASSA
+599 YFKRNLSSA
-608 TVGAVLSSELFAD
+608 TVGAVLSADLFAD
-621 QTI
+621 QTL

>member
-1 MNLKYKGFIF
+1 MNFRYKGFIF
-11 SLLAMVG
+11 SLFVLMG
-18 GGVFTGCQSMEEM
+18 GGVFIGCQSMEEM
-31 PPELI
+31 PSELTVR
-36 QSEVAHTEPV
+36 EVVNTESV
-46 AQEGDSVT
+46 AQEGDSIT
-54 VTGSLMMP
+54 LTGSLMMP

-72 GDVAKL
+72 GDVEKL

-94 AELTSGDRAP
+94 AQLTSGDRTP

-112 GKTTVLDNRVRNF
+112 GKTAVLDNRVRNF

-141 ANYDMPA
+141 ANYDMLA

-161 GQFMSGLQAQDLR
+161 GQFMSGLQAQYLG

-179 RVFSF
+179 RAFSF
-184 NGLSTNSFNNR
+184 NGLSATSFNNR
-195 VFHLLQNQAEVQLVM
+195 VFHLLRNQAEVQLVM
-210 EPNVN
+210 APNVN
-215 FELRG
+215 FELSG

-227 QKGTVAPYV
+227 RRGTVAPYV
-236 SKETLNTTDPD
+236 AKQELSNTDPD

-269 NNVYEVLSANGDIS
+269 NNVYNVLSANGDIS

-321 GRLERPGYYKIDLK
+321 GRLERAGYYKIDLK
-335 EDVSDAQKNYVGS
+335 EDVTVGGNYVGS
-348 DPYDIVRNHIYEVKV
+348 DPYDIVRNHLYKVTV

-377 FDAPAG
+377 LDAPAG

-406 VGKTEVIITKPSTYE
+406 VGKTEVILTKPSTFE
-421 ANISF
+421 TNISF

-440 NVYYKRT
+440 NVYYKRK

-455 DPYIQSVSFS
+455 DPYIQSASFS
-465 NGKLTITTRNPYP
+465 NGKLTIVTRNPYP

-521 SSGETSAQGKLME
+521 SSGQTSAQGNLME

-608 TVGAVLSSELFAD
+608 TVGAVLSADLFVD

>member
-1 MNLKYKGFIF
+1 MNFKHKGFIF
-11 SLLAMVG
+11 SLFVLMG

-31 PPELI
+31 PPELT
-36 QSEVAHTEPV
+36 QSEVANTESV
-46 AQEGDSVT
+46 AQEGDSIT

-72 GDVAKL
+72 GDVEKL

-85 NHRFVQRAT
+85 NHRFVQRAE
-94 AELTSGDRAP
+94 AQLTSGDRPP

-112 GKTTVLDNRVRNF
+112 GKTAVLDNRVRNF

-161 GQFMSGLQAQDLR
+161 GQFMSGLQAQYLG

-179 RVFSF
+179 RAFSF
-184 NGLSTNSFNNR
+184 NGLSATSFNNR
-195 VFHLLQNQAEVQLVM
+195 VFHLLRNQAEVQLVM
-210 EPNVN
+210 SPNVN
-215 FELRG
+215 FELSG

-227 QKGTVAPYV
+227 RRGTVAPYV
-236 SKETLNTTDPD
+236 AKQELSNTDPD
-247 EHYRDVLYSFP
+247 AQYRDVLYSFP
-258 TTPDEPTLTSD
+258 TSPDEPTLTSD
-269 NNVYEVLSANGDIS
+269 KNVYNVLSANGDIS

-307 KQVSVIMYGRQRVN
+307 KQVSVVMYGKVRLN
-321 GRLERPGYYKIDLK
+321 GRLERAGYYKIDLK
-335 EDVSDAQKNYVGS
+335 EDVTVGGNYVGS
-348 DPYDIVRNHIYEVKV
+348 DPYDIVRNHLYKV
-363 RSVANKGYETLQQA
+363 TVTNVANKGYETLQQA
-377 FDAPAG
+377 LDAPAG

-406 VGKTEVIITKPSTYE
+406 VGKTEVIITKPSTFE
-421 ANISF
+421 TNISF

-455 DPYIQSVSFS
+455 DPYIQSASFS
-465 NGKLTITTRNPYP
+465 NGKLTIVTRNPYP
-478 AQRKSYKFLV
+478 PQRKSYKFLV
-488 VGDNKDANNP
+488 VGDNKDTNNP

-589 TNGQKRRETL
+589 TNGQVRRERL
-599 YFKRNASSA
+599 YFKRNLSSA
-608 TVGAVLSSELFAD
+608 SVGAVLSADLFAD
-621 QTI
+621 QTL

>member
-1 MNLKYKGFIF
+1 MNFRYKGFIF
-11 SLLAMVG
+11 SLFVLMG
-18 GGVFTGCQSMEEM
+18 GGVFIGCQSMEEM
-31 PPELI
+31 PPELT
-36 QSEVAHTEPV
+36 QSEVVHTEPV
-46 AQEGDSVT
+46 AQEGDSIT

-72 GDVAKL
+72 GDVEKL

-85 NHRFVQRAT
+85 NHRFVQSAEAVLT
-94 AELTSGDRAP
+94 AGERIP

-112 GKTTVLDNRVRNF
+112 GKTAVLDNRVRNF

-161 GQFMSGLQAQDLR
+161 GQFISGLQAQYLG

-179 RVFSF
+179 RAFSF
-184 NGLSTNSFNNR
+184 NGLSTNSFNNK
-195 VFHLLQNQAEVQLVM
+195 VFHLLRNQAEVQLVM
-210 EPNVN
+210 ARNVN
-215 FELRG
+215 FELSG

-227 QKGTVAPYV
+227 RRGSVAPYV
-236 SKETLNTTDPD
+236 SKEALSTTDPD

-269 NNVYEVLSANGDIS
+269 NNVYNVLSANGDIS

-321 GRLERPGYYKIDLK
+321 GRLERSGYYKIDLK
-335 EDVSDAQKNYVGS
+335 EDVEVGGNYVGS
-348 DPYDIVRNHIYEVKV
+348 DPYDIVRNHLYKV
-363 RSVANKGYETLQQA
+363 TVTNVANKGYETLQQA
-377 FDAPAG
+377 LDAPAG

-406 VGKTEVIITKPSTYE
+406 VGKTEVILTKPSTFE
-421 ANISF
+421 TNISF

-440 NVYYKRT
+440 NVYYKRK
-447 PVATAFNN
+447 PVATVFNN
-455 DPYIQSVSFS
+455 DPYIQSASFS
-465 NGKLTITTRNPYP
+465 NGKLTIVTRNPYP
-478 AQRKSYKFLV
+478 PQRKSYKFLV

-521 SSGETSAQGKLME
+521 SSGQTSAQGNLME

-608 TVGAVLSSELFAD
+608 AVGAVLSAELFAD

>member
-11 SLLAMVG
+11 SLFVLMG

-31 PPELI
+31 PPELM

-46 AQEGDSVT
+46 AKEGDSIT

-72 GDVAKL
+72 GDVDKL

-94 AELTSGDRAP
+94 AQLTSGDSEP
-104 GAETHMPG
+104 GRESHMPG
-112 GKTTVLDNRVRNF
+112 GKTAVLDNKVRNF

-161 GQFMSGLQAQDLR
+161 GQFMSGLQAQYLG

-195 VFHLLQNQAEVQLVM
+195 VFHLLRNQAEVQLVM

-227 QKGTVAPYV
+227 RRGSVAPYV
-236 SKETLNTTDPD
+236 SKEALSATDPD

-269 NNVYEVLSANGDIS
+269 NNVYNVLSANGDIS
-283 PEGWK
+283 SEGWK

-335 EDVSDAQKNYVGS
+335 EDVEVGGNYVGS
-348 DPYDIVRNHIYEVKV
+348 DPYDIVRNHLYKVTVK
-363 RSVANKGYETLQQA
+363 SVANKGYETLQQA
-377 FDAPAG
+377 LDAPAG

-406 VGKTEVIITKPSTYE
+406 VGKTEVIITKPSTFE
-421 ANISF
+421 TNISF

-455 DPYIQSVSFS
+455 DPYIQSASFN

-488 VGDNKDANNP
+488 VGDSKGTNP

-608 TVGAVLSSELFAD
+608 TVGAVLSAELFAD

>member
-1 MNLKYKGFIF
+1 MNFRYKGFIF
-11 SLLAMVG
+11 SLFVLMG
-18 GGVFTGCQSMEEM
+18 GGVFIGCQSMEEM
-31 PPELI
+31 PSELTVR
-36 QSEVAHTEPV
+36 EVVNTESV
-46 AQEGDSVT
+46 AQEGDSIT
-54 VTGSLMMP
+54 LTGSLMMP

-72 GDVAKL
+72 GDVEKL

-94 AELTSGDRAP
+94 AQLTSGDRTP

-112 GKTTVLDNRVRNF
+112 GKTAVLDNRVRNF

-141 ANYDMPA
+141 ANYDMLA

-161 GQFMSGLQAQDLR
+161 GQFMSGLQAQYLG

-179 RVFSF
+179 RAFSF
-184 NGLSTNSFNNR
+184 NGLSATSFNNR
-195 VFHLLQNQAEVQLVM
+195 VFHLLRNQAEVQLVM
-210 EPNVN
+210 APNVN
-215 FELRG
+215 FELSG

-227 QKGTVAPYV
+227 RRGTVAPYV
-236 SKETLNTTDPD
+236 AKQELSNTEPD

-269 NNVYEVLSANGDIS
+269 KNVYDVLSANGDIS

-307 KQVSVIMYGRQRVN
+307 KQVSVIMYGKVRLN
-321 GRLERPGYYKIDLK
+321 GRLERAGYYKIDLK
-335 EDVSDAQKNYVGS
+335 EDVTVGGNYVGS
-348 DPYDIVRNHIYEVKV
+348 DPYDIVRNHLYKV
-363 RSVANKGYETLQQA
+363 TVTNVANKGYETLQQA
-377 FDAPAG
+377 LDAPAG

-406 VGKTEVIITKPSTYE
+406 VGKTEVILTKPSTFE
-421 ANISF
+421 TNISF

-440 NVYYKRT
+440 NVYYKRK

-455 DPYIQSVSFS
+455 DPYIQSASFS
-465 NGKLTITTRNPYP
+465 NGKLTIVTRNPYP

-521 SSGETSAQGKLME
+521 SSGQTSAQGKLME
-534 LSFDVPGSIPAQLF
+534 LAFDVPGSIPAQLF

-608 TVGAVLSSELFAD
+608 AVGAVLSADLFAD

>member
-1 MNLKYKGFIF
+1 MMNFKYKGFIL

-18 GGVFTGCQSMEEM
+18 GGFFTSCQSMEEM
-31 PPELI
+31 PPELM
-36 QSEVAHTEPV
+36 QSEVAQTAPV
-46 AQEGDSVT
+46 AQEGDSIT

-94 AELTSGDRAP
+94 AQLTSGDRTP

-112 GKTTVLDNRVRNF
+112 GKTAVLDNRVRNF

-161 GQFMSGLQAQDLR
+161 GQFISGLQAQYLG

-179 RVFSF
+179 RAFSF
-184 NGLSTNSFNNR
+184 NGLSTNSFNNK
-195 VFHLLQNQAEVQLVM
+195 VFHLLRNQAEVQLVM
-210 EPNVN
+210 ARNVN
-215 FELRG
+215 FELSG

-227 QKGTVAPYV
+227 RRGSVAPYV
-236 SKETLNTTDPD
+236 SKEALSATDPD

-269 NNVYEVLSANGDIS
+269 NNVYNVLSANGDIS

-335 EDVSDAQKNYVGS
+335 EDVEVGGNYVGS
-348 DPYDIVRNHIYEVKV
+348 DPYDIVRNHLYKV
-363 RSVANKGYETLQQA
+363 TVTNVANKGYETLQQA
-377 FDAPAG
+377 LDAPAG

-406 VGKTEVIITKPSTYE
+406 VGKTEVILTKPSTFE
-421 ANISF
+421 TNISF

-440 NVYYKRT
+440 NVYYKRK

-455 DPYIQSVSFS
+455 DPYIQSASFS
-465 NGKLTITTRNPYP
+465 NGKLTIVTRNPYP
-478 AQRKSYKFLV
+478 PQRKSYKFLV

-521 SSGETSAQGKLME
+521 SSGQTSAQGNLME

-608 TVGAVLSSELFAD
+608 TVGAVLSADLFAD

>member
-1 MNLKYKGFIF
+1 MNLKYKGFIL

-31 PPELI
+31 PPELT

-46 AQEGDSVT
+46 AQEGDSIT

-62 DMVRETRSTV
+62 DIVRETRSTV
-72 GDVAKL
+72 GDVENL
-78 YLFVFDE
+78 NLFVFDE

-94 AELTSGDRAP
+94 AQLTSGDRTP

-112 GKTTVLDNRVRNF
+112 GKTAVLDNRVRNF

-161 GQFMSGLQAQDLR
+161 GQFMSGLQAQYLG

-179 RVFSF
+179 RAFSF
-184 NGLSTNSFNNR
+184 NGLSANSFNNK
-195 VFHLLQNQAEVQLVM
+195 VFHLLRNQAEVQLVM
-210 EPNVN
+210 ARNVN
-215 FELRG
+215 FELSG

-227 QKGTVAPYV
+227 RRGSVAPYV
-236 SKETLNTTDPD
+236 SKEALSTTDPD

-269 NNVYEVLSANGDIS
+269 NNVYNVLSANGDIS

-307 KQVSVIMYGRQRVN
+307 KQVSVIMYGKVRLN
-321 GRLERPGYYKIDLK
+321 GRLERAGYYKIDLK
-335 EDVSDAQKNYVGS
+335 EDVTVGGNYVGS
-348 DPYDIVRNHIYEVKV
+348 DPYDIVRNHLYKV
-363 RSVANKGYETLQQA
+363 TVTNVANKGYETLQQA
-377 FDAPAG
+377 LDAPAG

-406 VGKTEVIITKPSTYE
+406 VGKTEVILTKPSTFE
-421 ANISF
+421 TNISF

-440 NVYYKRT
+440 NVYYKRK

-455 DPYIQSVSFS
+455 DPYIQSASFS
-465 NGKLTITTRNPYP
+465 NGKLTIVTRNPYP

-488 VGDNKDANNP
+488 VGDNKDSNNP

-521 SSGETSAQGKLME
+521 SSGQTSAQGNLME

-576 NKKIFYEYTVVTP
+576 NKKIFYEYTVVNP
-589 TNGQKRRETL
+589 TNSQKRRETL

-608 TVGAVLSSELFAD
+608 TVGAVISADLFAD

>member
-1 MNLKYKGFIF
+1 MNFRYKGFIF
-11 SLLAMVG
+11 SLFVLMG

-31 PPELI
+31 PPELT
-36 QSEVAHTEPV
+36 QSEVVHTEPV
-46 AQEGDSVT
+46 AQEGDSIT

-72 GDVAKL
+72 GDVEKL

-85 NHRFVQRAT
+85 NHRFVQSAEAVLT
-94 AELTSGDRAP
+94 AGERIP

-112 GKTTVLDNRVRNF
+112 GKTAVLDNRVRNF

-161 GQFMSGLQAQDLR
+161 GQFISGLQAQYLG

-179 RVFSF
+179 RAFSF
-184 NGLSTNSFNNR
+184 NGLSTNSFNNK
-195 VFHLLQNQAEVQLVM
+195 VFHLLRNQAEVQLVM
-210 EPNVN
+210 ARNVN
-215 FELRG
+215 FELSG

-227 QKGTVAPYV
+227 RRGSVAPYV
-236 SKETLNTTDPD
+236 SKEALSTTDPD

-269 NNVYEVLSANGDIS
+269 NNVYNVLSANGDIS

-321 GRLERPGYYKIDLK
+321 GRLERSGYYKIDLK
-335 EDVSDAQKNYVGS
+335 EDVEVGGNYVGS
-348 DPYDIVRNHIYEVKV
+348 DPYDIVRNHLYKV
-363 RSVANKGYETLQQA
+363 TVTNVANKGYETLQQA
-377 FDAPAG
+377 LDAPAG

-406 VGKTEVIITKPSTYE
+406 VGKTEVILTKPSTFE
-421 ANISF
+421 TNISF

-440 NVYYKRT
+440 NVYYKRK
-447 PVATAFNN
+447 PVATVFNN
-455 DPYIQSVSFS
+455 DPYIQSASFS
-465 NGKLTITTRNPYP
+465 NGKLTIVTRNPYP
-478 AQRKSYKFLV
+478 PQRKSYKFLV

-521 SSGETSAQGKLME
+521 SSGQTSAQGNLME

-608 TVGAVLSSELFAD
+608 AVGAVLSAELFAD

>member
-1 MNLKYKGFIF
+1 MNLKYKDFIL

-18 GGVFTGCQSMEEM
+18 GVVFTGCQSMEEM
-31 PPELI
+31 PPELT
-36 QSEVAHTEPV
+36 QSEVNHTESV
-46 AQEGDSVT
+46 AQEGDSIT

-72 GDVAKL
+72 GDVDKL

-85 NHRFVQRAT
+85 NHRFVQRAE
-94 AELTSGDRAP
+94 AVLTPGDRIP

-112 GKTTVLDNRVRNF
+112 GQTAVLDNRVRNF

-179 RVFSF
+179 RAFSF
-184 NGLSTNSFNNR
+184 NGLSTTSFNNR
-195 VFHLLQNQAEVQLVM
+195 VFHLLRNQAEVQLVM

-236 SKETLNTTDPD
+236 AKQELSNTDPD
-247 EHYRDVLYSFP
+247 AHYRDVLYSFP

-269 NNVYEVLSANGDIS
+269 KNVYDVLSANGDIS

-307 KQVSVIMYGRQRVN
+307 KQVSVIMYGKVRLN
-321 GRLERPGYYKIDLK
+321 GRLERAGYYKIDLK
-335 EDVSDAQKNYVGS
+335 NDVTVGGNYVGS
-348 DPYDIVRNHIYEVKV
+348 DPYDIVRNHLYKV
-363 RSVANKGYETLQQA
+363 TVTSVANKGYETLQQA
-377 FDAPAG
+377 LDAPAG

-406 VGKTEVIITKPSTYE
+406 VGKTEVVLTKPSTYE

-426 VKVGQESNNLLGNV
+426 VKVGQESNNLLSNV

-447 PVATAFNN
+447 PVATAFNG
-455 DPYIQSVSFS
+455 DPYIQSASFN
-465 NGKLTITTRNPYP
+465 NGKLTIVTRNPYP

-488 VGDNKDANNP
+488 VGDNKDTNNP

-521 SSGETSAQGKLME
+521 GSGQSSAQGNWME

-589 TNGQKRRETL
+589 TNGQVRRERL
-599 YFKRNASSA
+599 YFKRNLSSA
-608 TVGAVLSSELFAD
+608 TVGAVLSADLFAD
-621 QTI
+621 QTL

>member
-1 MNLKYKGFIF
+1 M
-11 SLLAMVG
+11 
-18 GGVFTGCQSMEEM
+18 
-31 PPELI
+31 
-36 QSEVAHTEPV
+36 
-46 AQEGDSVT
+46 
-54 VTGSLMMP
+54 
-62 DMVRETRSTV
+62 
-72 GDVAKL
+72 
-78 YLFVFDE
+78 
-85 NHRFVQRAT
+85 
-94 AELTSGDRAP
+94 
-104 GAETHMPG
+104 
-112 GKTTVLDNRVRNF
+112 
-125 SVKLLAT
+125 
-132 SRKRIIHFV
+132 
-141 ANYDMPA
+141 
-148 NRQEDYLLKDMDE
+148 
-161 GQFMSGLQAQDLR
+161 
-174 KPTLW
+174 
-179 RVFSF
+179 
-184 NGLSTNSFNNR
+184 
-195 VFHLLQNQAEVQLVM
+195 
-210 EPNVN
+210 
-215 FELRG
+215 
-220 FCLHNAP
+220 
-227 QKGTVAPYV
+227 
-236 SKETLNTTDPD
+236 
-247 EHYRDVLYSFP
+247 
-258 TTPDEPTLTSD
+258 
-269 NNVYEVLSANGDIS
+269 LSANGDIS

-335 EDVSDAQKNYVGS
+335 EDVKEGGNYVGS
-348 DPYDIVRNHIYEVKV
+348 DPYDIVRNYIYEVKG

-377 FDAPAG
+377 LEAPAG

-406 VGKTEVIITKPSTYE
+406 VDKTEVILTKPSTYE

-455 DPYIQSVSFS
+455 DPYIQSASFS
-465 NGKLTITTRNPYP
+465 NGKLTLVTRNPYP

-488 VGDNKDANNP
+488 VGDNKDTNNP

-521 SSGETSAQGKLME
+521 SSGQTSAQGNLME

-576 NKKIFYEYTVVTP
+576 NKKIFYEYTVVNP

-599 YFKRNASSA
+599 YFKRNVSSA
-608 TVGAVLSSELFAD
+608 TVGAVLSADLFAD

>member
-11 SLLAMVG
+11 SLFVLMG

-31 PPELI
+31 PPELM

-46 AQEGDSVT
+46 AKEGDSIT

-72 GDVAKL
+72 GDVDKL

-94 AELTSGDRAP
+94 AQLTSGDSEP
-104 GAETHMPG
+104 GRESHMPG
-112 GKTTVLDNRVRNF
+112 GKTAVLDNKVRNF

-161 GQFMSGLQAQDLR
+161 GQFMSGLQAQYLG

-195 VFHLLQNQAEVQLVM
+195 VFHLLRNQAEVQLVM
-210 EPNVN
+210 DPNVN

-227 QKGTVAPYV
+227 RRGSVAPYV
-236 SKETLNTTDPD
+236 SKEALSATDPD

-269 NNVYEVLSANGDIS
+269 NNVYNVLSANGDIS
-283 PEGWK
+283 SEGWK

-335 EDVSDAQKNYVGS
+335 EDVTEGGNYVGS
-348 DPYDIVRNHIYEVKV
+348 DPYDIVRNYIYEVKV

-377 FDAPAG
+377 LEAPAG

-406 VGKTEVIITKPSTYE
+406 VDKTEVILTKPSTYE

-440 NVYYKRT
+440 NVYYKRK

-455 DPYIQSVSFS
+455 DPYIQSASFS
-465 NGKLTITTRNPYP
+465 NGKLTIVTRNPYP

-488 VGDNKDANNP
+488 VGDNKDTNNP

-521 SSGETSAQGKLME
+521 SSGQTSAQGKLME
-534 LSFDVPGSIPAQLF
+534 LAFDVPGSIPAQLF

-608 TVGAVLSSELFAD
+608 TVGAVLSAELFAD

>member
-1 MNLKYKGFIF
+1 MNFRYKGFIF
-11 SLLAMVG
+11 SLFVLMG
-18 GGVFTGCQSMEEM
+18 GGVFIGCQSMEEM
-31 PPELI
+31 PSELTVR
-36 QSEVAHTEPV
+36 EVVNTESV
-46 AQEGDSVT
+46 AQEGDSIT
-54 VTGSLMMP
+54 LTGSLMMP

-72 GDVAKL
+72 GDVEKL

-94 AELTSGDRAP
+94 AQLTSGDRTP

-112 GKTTVLDNRVRNF
+112 GKTAVLDNRVRNF

-161 GQFMSGLQAQDLR
+161 GQFMSGLQAQYLG

-179 RVFSF
+179 RAFSF
-184 NGLSTNSFNNR
+184 NGLSATSFNNK
-195 VFHLLQNQAEVQLVM
+195 VFHLLRNQAEVQLVM
-210 EPNVN
+210 ARNVN
-215 FELRG
+215 FELSG

-227 QKGTVAPYV
+227 RRGSVAPYV
-236 SKETLNTTDPD
+236 SKEALSTTDPD

-269 NNVYEVLSANGDIS
+269 NNVYNVLSANGDIS

-335 EDVSDAQKNYVGS
+335 EDVEVGGNYVGS
-348 DPYDIVRNHIYEVKV
+348 DPYDIVRNHLYKV
-363 RSVANKGYETLQQA
+363 TVTNVANKGYETLQQA
-377 FDAPAG
+377 LDAPAG

-406 VGKTEVIITKPSTYE
+406 VGKTEVILTKPSTFE
-421 ANISF
+421 TNISF

-440 NVYYKRT
+440 NVYYKRK
-447 PVATAFNN
+447 PVATVFNN
-455 DPYIQSVSFS
+455 DPYIQSASFS
-465 NGKLTITTRNPYP
+465 NGKLTIVTRNPYP
-478 AQRKSYKFLV
+478 PQRKSYKFLV

-521 SSGETSAQGKLME
+521 SSGQTSAQGNLME

-608 TVGAVLSSELFAD
+608 TVGAVLSADLFAD
-621 QTI
+621 QMI

>member
-1 MNLKYKGFIF
+1 MNFKYKGFIL

-18 GGVFTGCQSMEEM
+18 GGVFTGCQSMEDM
-31 PPELI
+31 PPELM
-36 QSEVAHTEPV
+36 QSEVAHTESV
-46 AQEGDSVT
+46 AKEGDSIT
-54 VTGSLMMP
+54 LTGSLMMP

-72 GDVAKL
+72 GDVEKL
-78 YLFVFDE
+78 YIFVFDE
-85 NHRFVQRAT
+85 NHRFVQRAE
-94 AELTSGDRAP
+94 AQLTSGDRP
-104 GAETHMPG
+104 LGAETHMPG
-112 GKTTVLDNRVRNF
+112 GKTAVLDNRVRNF

-179 RVFSF
+179 RAFSF
-184 NGLSTNSFNNR
+184 NGLSATSFNNK
-195 VFHLLQNQAEVQLVM
+195 VFHLLRNQAEVQLVM

-283 PEGWK
+283 PERWK

-335 EDVSDAQKNYVGS
+335 EDVTEGGNYVGS
-348 DPYDIVRNHIYEVKV
+348 DPYDIVRNYIYEVKV

-377 FDAPAG
+377 LEAPAG

-406 VGKTEVIITKPSTYE
+406 VDKTEVILTKPSTYE

-440 NVYYKRT
+440 NVYYKRK

-455 DPYIQSVSFS
+455 DPYIQSASFS
-465 NGKLTITTRNPYP
+465 NGKLTIVTRNPYP

-488 VGDNKDANNP
+488 VGDNKDTNNP

-521 SSGETSAQGKLME
+521 GSGQSSAQGNWME

-561 LKDDYTNQNIKLVIR
+561 LRDEGTNQNIKLVIR

-589 TNGQKRRETL
+589 TNGQVRRERL
-599 YFKRNASSA
+599 YFKRNLSSA
-608 TVGAVLSSELFAD
+608 SVGAVLTSELFAD
-621 QTI
+621 QTL

>member
-1 MNLKYKGFIF
+1 MNFKYKGFIL

-18 GGVFTGCQSMEEM
+18 GGVFTGCQSMEDM
-31 PPELI
+31 PSELM
-36 QSEVAHTEPV
+36 QGEVAQTTPV
-46 AQEGDSVT
+46 AQEGDSIT

-62 DMVRETRSTV
+62 NMVIETRSTV

-94 AELTSGDRAP
+94 AQLTSGDSPP

-112 GKTTVLDNRVRNF
+112 GKTAVLDNKVRNF

-179 RVFSF
+179 RAFSF

-195 VFHLLQNQAEVQLVM
+195 VFHLLRNQAEVQLVM

-227 QKGTVAPYV
+227 RRGAVAPYV
-236 SKETLNTTDPD
+236 SKEALSTTDPD

-335 EDVSDAQKNYVGS
+335 EDVPDAQNNYVGS
-348 DPYDIVRNHIYEVKV
+348 DPYDIVRNYIYEVKV

-377 FDAPAG
+377 LEAPAG

-406 VGKTEVIITKPSTYE
+406 VDKTEVILTKPSTYE

-440 NVYYKRT
+440 NVYCKRK

-455 DPYIQSVSFS
+455 DPYIQSASFS
-465 NGKLTITTRNPYP
+465 NGKLTIVTRNPYP

-488 VGDNKDANNP
+488 VGDNKDTNNP

>member
-1 MNLKYKGFIF
+1 MNFKYKGFIF
-11 SLLAMVG
+11 SLFVLMG
-18 GGVFTGCQSMEEM
+18 GGVFIGCQSMEEM
-31 PPELI
+31 PPELTER
-36 QSEVAHTEPV
+36 EVANTESV
-46 AQEGDSVT
+46 AKEGDSIT

-62 DMVRETRSTV
+62 DMVRDTRSTV
-72 GDVAKL
+72 GDVEKL

-94 AELTSGDRAP
+94 AQPTCGDRPP

-112 GKTTVLDNRVRNF
+112 GKTAVLDNRVRNF

-161 GQFMSGLQAQDLR
+161 GQFMSGLQAQYLG

-179 RVFSF
+179 RAFSF
-184 NGLSTNSFNNR
+184 NGLSATSFNNK
-195 VFHLLQNQAEVQLVM
+195 VFHLLRNQAEVQLVM
-210 EPNVN
+210 TPNVN
-215 FELRG
+215 FELSG

-227 QKGTVAPYV
+227 RRGTVAPYV
-236 SKETLNTTDPD
+236 SKEALSTTDPD

-269 NNVYEVLSANGDIS
+269 NNVYDVLSANGDSS

-307 KQVSVIMYGRQRVN
+307 KQVSVIMYGKVRLN
-321 GRLERPGYYKIDLK
+321 GRLERAGYYKIDLK
-335 EDVSDAQKNYVGS
+335 EDVTVGGNYVGS
-348 DPYDIVRNHIYEVKV
+348 DPYDIVRNHLYKV
-363 RSVANKGYETLQQA
+363 TVTNVANKGYETLQQA
-377 FDAPAG
+377 LDAPAG

-406 VGKTEVIITKPSTYE
+406 VGKTEVILTKPSTLE
-421 ANISF
+421 TNISF

-440 NVYYKRT
+440 NVYYKRK
-447 PVATAFNN
+447 PVATAFNG
-455 DPYIQSVSFS
+455 DPYIQSASFS
-465 NGKLTITTRNPYP
+465 NGKLTIVTRNPYP

-488 VGDNKDANNP
+488 VGDNKDTNNP

-589 TNGQKRRETL
+589 TNGQVRRERL
-599 YFKRNASSA
+599 YFKRNLSSA
-608 TVGAVLSSELFAD
+608 TVGAVLSADLFAD

>member
-1 MNLKYKGFIF
+1 MNLKYKGFIL

-31 PPELI
+31 PPELT

-46 AQEGDSVT
+46 AQEGDSIT

-62 DMVRETRSTV
+62 DMVRDTRSTV
-72 GDVAKL
+72 GDVENL
-78 YLFVFDE
+78 NLFVFDE

-94 AELTSGDRAP
+94 AQLTSGDRTP

-112 GKTTVLDNRVRNF
+112 ENTAVLDKRVRNF

-161 GQFMSGLQAQDLR
+161 GQFISGLQAQYLG

-179 RVFSF
+179 RAFSF
-184 NGLSTNSFNNR
+184 NGLSTNSFNNK
-195 VFHLLQNQAEVQLVM
+195 VFHLLRNQAEVQLVM
-210 EPNVN
+210 ARNVN
-215 FELRG
+215 FELSG

-227 QKGTVAPYV
+227 RRGSVAPYV
-236 SKETLNTTDPD
+236 SKEALSTTDPD

-269 NNVYEVLSANGDIS
+269 NNVYNVLSANGDIS

-321 GRLERPGYYKIDLK
+321 GRLERAGYYKIDLK
-335 EDVSDAQKNYVGS
+335 EDVTVGGNYVGS
-348 DPYDIVRNHIYEVKV
+348 DPYDIVRNHLYKVTV

-377 FDAPAG
+377 LDAPAG

-406 VGKTEVIITKPSTYE
+406 VGKTEVILTKPSTFE
-421 ANISF
+421 TNISF
-426 VKVGQESNNLLGNV
+426 VKVGQESNNLLDKV
-440 NVYYKRT
+440 NVYYKRK

-455 DPYIQSVSFS
+455 DPYIQSASFS
-465 NGKLTITTRNPYP
+465 NGKLTIVTRNPYP

-488 VGDNKDANNP
+488 VGDNKDSNNP

-589 TNGQKRRETL
+589 TNGQVRRERL
-599 YFKRNASSA
+599 YFKRNLSSA
-608 TVGAVLSSELFAD
+608 TVGAVLGADLFAD

>member
-1 MNLKYKGFIF
+1 MNFRYKGFIF
-11 SLLAMVG
+11 SLFVLMG
-18 GGVFTGCQSMEEM
+18 GGVFIGCQSMEEM
-31 PPELI
+31 PSELTVR
-36 QSEVAHTEPV
+36 EVVNTESV
-46 AQEGDSVT
+46 AQEGDSIT
-54 VTGSLMMP
+54 LTGSLMMP

-72 GDVAKL
+72 GDVEKL

-94 AELTSGDRAP
+94 AQLTSGDRTP

-112 GKTTVLDNRVRNF
+112 GKTAVLDNRVRNF

-161 GQFMSGLQAQDLR
+161 GQFMSGLQAQYLG

-179 RVFSF
+179 RAFSF
-184 NGLSTNSFNNR
+184 NGLSATSFNNR
-195 VFHLLQNQAEVQLVM
+195 VFHLLRNQAEVQLVM
-210 EPNVN
+210 APNVN
-215 FELRG
+215 FELSG

-227 QKGTVAPYV
+227 RRGTVAPYV
-236 SKETLNTTDPD
+236 AKQELSNTDPD

-269 NNVYEVLSANGDIS
+269 KNVYDVLSANGDIS

-321 GRLERPGYYKIDLK
+321 GRLERSGYYKIDLK
-335 EDVSDAQKNYVGS
+335 EDVEVGGNYVGS
-348 DPYDIVRNHIYEVKV
+348 DPYDIVRNHLYKV
-363 RSVANKGYETLQQA
+363 TVTNVANKGYETLQQA
-377 FDAPAG
+377 LDAPAG

-406 VGKTEVIITKPSTYE
+406 VGKTEVILTKPSTFE
-421 ANISF
+421 TNISF

-440 NVYYKRT
+440 NVYYKRK
-447 PVATAFNN
+447 PVATVFNN
-455 DPYIQSVSFS
+455 DPYIQSASFS
-465 NGKLTITTRNPYP
+465 NGKLTIVTRNPYP
-478 AQRKSYKFLV
+478 PQRKSYKFLV

-521 SSGETSAQGKLME
+521 SSGQTSAQGNLME

-608 TVGAVLSSELFAD
+608 AVGAVLSAELFAD

>member
-1 MNLKYKGFIF
+1 MMNFKYKGFIL

-18 GGVFTGCQSMEEM
+18 GGFFTSCQSMEEM
-31 PPELI
+31 PPELM
-36 QSEVAHTEPV
+36 QSEVAQTAPV
-46 AQEGDSVT
+46 AQEGDSIT

-85 NHRFVQRAT
+85 NHRFVQRAE
-94 AELTSGDRAP
+94 AVLTPGDRIP

-112 GKTTVLDNRVRNF
+112 GKTAVLDNRVRNF

-141 ANYDMPA
+141 ANYDMLA

-161 GQFMSGLQAQDLR
+161 GQFMSGLQAQYLG

-179 RVFSF
+179 RAFSF
-184 NGLSTNSFNNR
+184 NGLSATSFNNR
-195 VFHLLQNQAEVQLVM
+195 VFHLLRNQAEVQLVM
-210 EPNVN
+210 APNVN
-215 FELRG
+215 FELSG

-227 QKGTVAPYV
+227 RRGTVAPYV
-236 SKETLNTTDPD
+236 AKQELSNTEPD

-269 NNVYEVLSANGDIS
+269 KNVYDVLSANGDIS

-307 KQVSVIMYGRQRVN
+307 KQVSVIMYGKVRLN
-321 GRLERPGYYKIDLK
+321 GRLERAGYYKIDLK
-335 EDVSDAQKNYVGS
+335 EDVTVGGNYVGS
-348 DPYDIVRNHIYEVKV
+348 DPYDIVRNHLYKV
-363 RSVANKGYETLQQA
+363 TVTNVANKGYETLQQA
-377 FDAPAG
+377 LDAPAG

-406 VGKTEVIITKPSTYE
+406 VGKTEVILTKPSTFE
-421 ANISF
+421 TNISF

-440 NVYYKRT
+440 NVYYKRK

-455 DPYIQSVSFS
+455 DPYIQSASFS
-465 NGKLTITTRNPYP
+465 NGKLTIVTRNPYP

-521 SSGETSAQGKLME
+521 SSGQTSAQGNLME

-561 LKDDYTNQNIKLVIR
+561 LKDEYTNQNIKLVIR

-589 TNGQKRRETL
+589 TNGQVRRERL
-599 YFKRNASSA
+599 YFKRNLSSA

-621 QTI
+621 QTL

>member
-1 MNLKYKGFIF
+1 MMNFKYKGFIL

-18 GGVFTGCQSMEEM
+18 GGFFTSCQSMEEM
-31 PPELI
+31 PPELT
-36 QSEVAHTEPV
+36 QSEVAQTEPV
-46 AQEGDSVT
+46 AQEGDSIT

-62 DMVRETRSTV
+62 DMVRDTRSMV
-72 GDVAKL
+72 GDVDKL

-94 AELTSGDRAP
+94 AQLTSGDRTP

-112 GKTTVLDNRVRNF
+112 GKTAVLDNRVRNF

-161 GQFMSGLQAQDLR
+161 GQFMSGLQAQYLG

-195 VFHLLQNQAEVQLVM
+195 VFHLLRNQAEVQLVM
-210 EPNVN
+210 ARNVN
-215 FELRG
+215 FELSG

-227 QKGTVAPYV
+227 RRGSVAPYV

-269 NNVYEVLSANGDIS
+269 NNVYDVLSANGDSS

-307 KQVSVIMYGRQRVN
+307 KQVSVIMYGKVRLN
-321 GRLERPGYYKIDLK
+321 GRLERAGYYKIDLK
-335 EDVSDAQKNYVGS
+335 EDVTVGGNYVGS
-348 DPYDIVRNHIYEVKV
+348 DPYDIVRNHLYKV
-363 RSVANKGYETLQQA
+363 TVTNVANKGYETLQQA
-377 FDAPAG
+377 LDAPAG

-406 VGKTEVIITKPSTYE
+406 VGKTEVILTKPSTFE
-421 ANISF
+421 TNISF
-426 VKVGQESNNLLGNV
+426 VKVGQESNNLVGNV

-455 DPYIQSVSFS
+455 DPYIQSASFS
-465 NGKLTITTRNPYP
+465 NGKLTIMTRNPYP

-488 VGDNKDANNP
+488 VGDNKDTNNP

-521 SSGETSAQGKLME
+521 SSGQTSAQGNLME

-576 NKKIFYEYTVVTP
+576 NKKIFYEYTVVNP

-608 TVGAVLSSELFAD
+608 TVGAVLSADLFAD